1 MLAWAV
7 PCTWE
12 VMSKFAPR
20 RRAQGLDFCER
31 EWAAHMQDDVLMRR
45 VTAGDHNAFAA
56 LYDRHAALVYGI
68 ARRMLSDTA
77 QAEDVAQ
84 SVFLQLWVRP
94 ELYRG
99 GNLGAWLAR
108 VARNACIDILRSSA
122 VRLREPELPADVEA
136 DASVDEEVFAGLRAE
151 ALTAALDSLPPEQRS
166 AIEQAYF
173 SGLSYREVAER
184 SGAPL
189 GTVKSRIRI
198 GLKRLWETLRE
209 KVPS

>member
-1 MLAWAV
+1 MLALPA
-7 PCTWE
+7 PCTW
-12 VMSKFAPR
+12 KLAR
-20 RRAQGLDFCER
+20 IRAVQGLVFRER
-31 EWAAHMQDDVLMRR
+31 EWAAHMHDDALMRR
-45 VTAGDHNAFAA
+45 VTDGDHDSFAA
-56 LYDRHAALVYGI
+56 LYDRHASLVYGI
-68 ARRMLSDTA
+68 ARRMLGDGP

-94 ELYRG
+94 ELYHG
-99 GNLGAWLAR
+99 GNFAGWLAR

-122 VRLREPELPADVEA
+122 VRLREPELPADVAA
-136 DASVDEEVFAGLRAE
+136 DSSVDEEVFAGLRAE
-151 ALTAALDSLPPEQRS
+151 AVTAALEQLPVDQRT

-173 SGLSYREVAER
+173 GGLSYREVAER
-184 SGAPL
+184 AGAPL